1 MNAHQM
7 PQADDSDTLSTAG
20 DASTW
25 LDEHGDVLYRYARSR
40 VGQRELAED
49 LVQDTLLA
57 ALQSRDRFQG
67 RATVRT
73 WLLSI
78 LRHKIVDHCRR
89 MATSI
94 SPAEA
99 DPIASPDPVRAIF
112 QREGF
117 VEEGPRVMEGA
128 GPGTRESRILGRARR
143 LFESTATFV
152 VLGVHLAGDRRGGHG
167 RDAANPRLER
177 SQLACAAAPRPAAAP
192 RMPGK
197 TLVHRHPPRV
207 KENLVSWL
215 NSLLRVLTLHCEAAS
230 ELSSR
235 ELDDSLPRLDRAALL
250 CHVLACR
257 SCLRFRAGPLD
268 SQSSPPPRQL
278 LAETDS
284 TNGRLSAEA
293 RCRIALECRRSSGS
307 SGDTIP
313 NS

>member
-7 PQADDSDTLSTAG
+7 PQADDSDVLSTAG

-73 WLLSI
+73 WLFSI

-89 MATSI
+89 TATSI

-99 DPIASPDPVRAIF
+99 DPIARPDPVRAIF

-152 VLGVHLAGDRRGGHG
+152 VLGVHLAGARRRGHG
-167 RDAANPRLER
+167 RDAANPRPER

-197 TLVHRHPPRV
+197 TLVHRDVRRV

-235 ELDDSLPRLDRAALL
+235 DWTNRCPVWTAR
-250 CHVLACR
+250 R
-257 SCLRFRAGPLD
+257 SCVTFWRAGP
-268 SQSSPPPRQL
+268 
-278 LAETDS
+278 A
-284 TNGRLSAEA
+284 
-293 RCRIALECRRSSGS
+293 SGS
-307 SGDTIP
+307 ALRSA
-313 NS
+313 